1 MVVHAHGAIWK
12 ERTFNI
18 RRKRNAQEILGFL
31 KAVMEPTEVAIIHC
45 PGHRKTNGLIS
56 QGNNKA
62 DQVAKL
68 VAQTKIPVSLVAA
81 LIPDIDLKVVQHE
94 YSLEDLE
101 RAEEWGHSTDQK
113 YRWIINKW
121 NHSDPKTAD
130 GGNSQLLSTGAP
142 IMDGR

>member
-1 MVVHAHGAIWK
+1 
-12 ERTFNI
+12 
-18 RRKRNAQEILGFL
+18 
-31 KAVMEPTEVAIIHC
+31 MEPKEVVIVIHW
-45 PGHRKTNGLIS
+45 PGHQKTKGLIS
-56 QGNNKA
+56 QANHKEA
-62 DQVAKL
+62 DQAAKM
-68 VAQTKIPVSLVAA
+68 VVWTRTPVSLVAA

-142 IMDGR
+142 IMDGRWQSSGCRNIALGQVVEELFKR